1 MSFTLIICFPSMC
14 ISVWHAASSAV
25 KSFFYYFFYLHNHR
39 RVLCVRRQTLTCVL
53 SRWILHLH
61 SKTSLKKVPHFRFMS
76 VHVHHLHLQNNGQV
90 ISQGW
95 NDCHWL
101 INISCFL
108 KRLTCL
114 AQTGCRKKTTNIVKV
129 KHVPQSSVEPRWMR
143 LHSWHWSAGA
153 TPSFFFFLNLLS
165 RQI

>member
-114 AQTGCRKKTTNIVKV
+114 AQTGCRKKNN
-129 KHVPQSSVEPRWMR
+129 KHCESKACTSIQRWASVNASAQLTLVCWR
-143 LHSWHWSAGA
+143 HSI
-153 TPSFFFFLNLLS
+153 FFFF
-165 RQI
+165 